1 MNNEKIAGIWADKY
15 EAYCEGR
22 LADPYPLY
30 AWLLEHQPVHWSE
43 RMQSWFLVRYADVT
57 QMLSDPRMS
66 SDRAHVNMNKLPSEM
81 QKRCVSL
88 QVNISNWLGF
98 MDEPRHM
105 EVRRF
110 LAKVFTPNEA
120 LAAED
125 RMKAISKELV
135 SQLGYPRADLVE
147 ELAHPLP
154 LSIVGDLLGVP
165 EKDRKQFVQA
175 INGIGDFVG
184 EAGPNVIAAAERAH
198 EGLVKLE
205 GYFKGLIA
213 QSKQKPM
220 PGLITA
226 LATTVSESMNLGLEQ
241 ILGLCV
247 FIFEAG
253 QETSKSLISS
263 SALMLLQNPEFIARL
278 QANPSLMPTAI
289 EEFLRAE
296 PPIPLISRVAR
307 EDLEYGGQK
316 ISAGETVIACV
327 GAANRD
333 PLVFPEPNR
342 IILDRSRNRHLSFGW
357 AQRFCLGA
365 HLARAEARCAL
376 TAVLDRLANSRLE
389 DPVPA
394 WHDRSGFRAL
404 RELWIK
410 SA

>member
-1 MNNEKIAGIWADKY
+1 MNNDKIVGIWADKY
-15 EAYCEGR
+15 QAYCEGR

-30 AWLLEHQPVHWSE
+30 AWLLEHHPVHWSE
-43 RMQSWFLVRYADVT
+43 QMQSWFVVRYADVT
-57 QMLSDPRMS
+57 QVLSDPRMS

-81 QKRCVSL
+81 QRRCVSL

-110 LAKVFTPNEA
+110 LAKVFTPKEA

-135 SQLGYPRADLVE
+135 SQLGHPRADLVE

-165 EKDRKQFVQA
+165 EKDRKRFVQA
-175 INGIGDFVG
+175 MNDIGDFVG

-198 EGLVKLE
+198 AGLVKLE
-205 GYFKGLIA
+205 EYFKGLIA
-213 QSKQKPM
+213 QCKKEPM

-342 IILDRSRNRHLSFGW
+342 IILDRSRNKHLSFGW

-404 RELWIK
+404 RELWINP
-410 SA
+410 A